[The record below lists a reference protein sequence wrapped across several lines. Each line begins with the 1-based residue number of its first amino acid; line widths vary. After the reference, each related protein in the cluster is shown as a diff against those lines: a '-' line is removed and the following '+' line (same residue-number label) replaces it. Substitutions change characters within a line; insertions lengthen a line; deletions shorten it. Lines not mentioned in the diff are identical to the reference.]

1 MKKIL
6 ILFLFIFS
14 CFYTISTQAKELKF
28 VQFSDVHLSVDENN
42 RRKKSETEEQLRK
55 AIKQINKDRKIDFVI
70 FTGDNINKA
79 NKKNMA
85 RFLRTANKLNK
96 PYYVVVG
103 NHDVFR
109 YNRFDKEDYV
119 HSIWLRHP
127 QMLFKK
133 TNYVFKPNREL
144 VFLVVDGANELI
156 PSQSGYYRPETL
168 EWVNKQLKKYKNKK
182 VVIVQHFPLI
192 PPRNKSSHLTLE
204 PEKYF
209 HIINSYDNV
218 IAIISG
224 HFHVDKTIYRR
235 GIYHMSAPAFSKRP
249 HEYKVITIQY
259 EPKYLFSNPAE
270 FKIIQEVIPM
280 MNEVDILEAELKDIE
295 EMEKARKEAEEKA
308 QKEAEEKAKEE
319 AEQESSQ
326 NEYTEIEQNEETVQ
340 DESSIFEDNNSDPF
354 ADQLF

>member
-14 CFYTISTQAKELKF
+14 CFYTITTQAKELKF
-28 VQFSDVHLSVDENN
+28 AQISDVHLSISENKE
-42 RRKKSETEEQLRK
+42 RKFTENEEQLRK
-55 AIKQINKDRKIDFVI
+55 AIKQINKDRKIDFVL

-79 NKKNMA
+79 TKKNMA

-96 PYYVVVG
+96 PYYVVIG

-109 YNRFDKEDYV
+109 YNRFDKEDYI

-133 TNYVFKPNREL
+133 TNYTFKPNREL

-156 PSQSGYYRPETL
+156 PSQSGYYKPETL

-192 PPRNKSSHLTLE
+192 PPKAKRSHYTLE

-218 IAIISG
+218 IAILSG
-224 HFHVDKTIYRR
+224 HFHHNNTIYKR

-259 EPKYLFSNPAE
+259 KPKYLFSNPSE
-270 FKIIQEVIPM
+270 FKITQEIIPM

-295 EMEKARKEAEEKA
+295 YQEKARKEAEEK
-308 QKEAEEKAKEE
+308 QEEEKETSKEI
-319 AEQESSQ
+319 Q
-326 NEYTEIEQNEETVQ
+326 NTEDSTTEFTETEQ
-340 DESSIFEDNNSDPF
+340 DETSVFEEDNSDPF
-354 ADQLF
+354 AGQLF